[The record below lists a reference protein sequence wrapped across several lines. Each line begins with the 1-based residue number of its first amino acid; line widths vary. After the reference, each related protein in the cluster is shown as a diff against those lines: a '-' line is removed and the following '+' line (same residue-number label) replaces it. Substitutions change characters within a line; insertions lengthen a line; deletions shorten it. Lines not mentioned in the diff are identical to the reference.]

1 MPVLLSVTIG
11 IVGSFMAIVLAG
23 LTLDLYAQIG
33 VVVLIGL
40 AAKNGILIVE
50 GMNDVLK
57 SQGYTQAAWWD
68 RIPIEAWGLMGLIAI
83 SCNLLIGYSE
93 RRTRVVLLFVLPV
106 IVSISFLLIADIDS
120 PQGAIVRVSPQNL
133 ISLSQSMKTQ

>member
-1 MPVLLSVTIG
+1 VPVLLSVTIG

-50 GMNDVLK
+50 GMNDVLN
-57 SQGYTQAAWWD
+57 SQAYTQAAWWD
-68 RIPIEAWGLMGLIAI
+68 RS
-83 SCNLLIGYSE
+83 SCRFLSCSLLISTARKE
-93 RRTRVVLLFVLPV
+93 E
-106 IVSISFLLIADIDS
+106 
-120 PQGAIVRVSPQNL
+120 
-133 ISLSQSMKTQ
+133 

>member
-1 MPVLLSVTIG
+1 
-11 IVGSFMAIVLAG
+11 MAIVLAG

-68 RIPIEAWGLMGLIAI
+68 RIPIEAWGSMGLDR
-83 SCNLLIGYSE
+83 N
-93 RRTRVVLLFVLPV
+93 
-106 IVSISFLLIADIDS
+106 FLQPAD
-120 PQGAIVRVSPQNL
+120 RL
-133 ISLSQSMKTQ
+133 

>member
-50 GMNDVLK
+50 GMNDVLN

>member
-50 GMNDVLK
+50 GMNDILN
-57 SQGYTQAAWWD
+57 SQAYTQAAWWD

-83 SCNLLIGYSE
+83 SCNLLIGYNE
-93 RRTRVVLLFVLPV
+93 RRTRIVLLFVLPV

-120 PQGAIVRVSPQNL
+120 PQGGIVRVSPQNL
-133 ISLSQSMKTQ
+133 ISLSQSMKVQ

>member
-1 MPVLLSVTIG
+1 VPVLLSVTIG

-50 GMNDVLK
+50 GMNDILN
-57 SQGYTQAAWWD
+57 SQAYTQAAWWD

-83 SCNLLIGYSE
+83 SCNLLIGYNE
-93 RRTRVVLLFVLPV
+93 RRTRIVLLFVLPV

-120 PQGAIVRVSPQNL
+120 PKSGDK
-133 ISLSQSMKTQ
+133 MG